1 MRRVVNHLWPV
12 VQYRPPRSPLRLRD
26 GMAPR
31 CHRVATVT
39 DKSDRAPSRGRCRT
53 R

>member
-1 MRRVVNHLWPV
+1 MRDVVNHLWPV
-12 VQYRPPRSPLRLRD
+12 VHYRPSRSPLRLRD
-26 GMAPR
+26 GMAPL

-39 DKSDRAPSRGRCRT
+39 DKSHRARPSGRCGT